1 MSVRGC
7 RQSYNPPQAWTS
19 GIARHHRLYSRS
31 SVGLLKPIPGPRFR
45 IDGTGKPHFYR
56 LCRLKCR
63 SSKENDGG
71 ASTRVPGIVTKNDNA
86 VLTGNLLL
94 LIVSILWGSYT
105 PALRAIFTLDG
116 APPPLVVA
124 AARGVLQASLLG
136 VAVAIGTLLP
146 SNKSANGQ
154 PAESS
159 SYTNGSIWLDPLI
172 LGSLEIGA
180 YNTFGTILQ
189 TWGLSLSSATRA
201 AFLVQA
207 TALWTPIL
215 SVAFGMYPSRILWI
229 SSFVALSST
238 VLVTM
243 DSPTSGG
250 GIGLEALAFDMS
262 TGKKTFGDNKVFKF
276 S

>member
-1 MSVRGC
+1 LW
-7 RQSYNPPQAWTS
+7 Q
-19 GIARHHRLYSRS
+19 
-31 SVGLLKPIPGPRFR
+31 F
-45 IDGTGKPHFYR
+45 
-56 LCRLKCR
+56 KCR
-63 SSKENDGG
+63 SSKEDDGG
-71 ASTRVPGIVTKNDNA
+71 ASTSVPDTITKNNNA

-146 SNKSANGQ
+146 SNRSANGQ
-154 PAESS
+154 SS
-159 SYTNGSIWLDPLI
+159 GASADTHGSIRLDPLL

-215 SVAFGMYPSRILWI
+215 SVAFGMYPTRILWI
-229 SSFVALSST
+229 SSFVALAST
-238 VLVTM
+238 VFVTM

-250 GIGLEALAFDMS
+250 GMGLEALAFDMS
-262 TGKKTFGDNKVFKF
+262 TGKKSVEDFWVFDDIESLNSAKPLSHVLF
-276 S
+276 PFYNVRR